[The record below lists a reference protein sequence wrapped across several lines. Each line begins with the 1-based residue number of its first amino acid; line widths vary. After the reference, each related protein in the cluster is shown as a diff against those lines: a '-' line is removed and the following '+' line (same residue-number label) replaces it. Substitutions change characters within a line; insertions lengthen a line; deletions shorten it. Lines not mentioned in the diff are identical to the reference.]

1 MKKLN
6 TIIVALG
13 FLAGCGSAAA
23 QDPGFSQFFSS
34 PLNVNPA
41 LTAQINSK
49 WRAISN
55 YRNQWIGPNNPYSTG
70 TISFDSKIFQNS
82 IDNYVDE
89 ITRIGIGGMLLYD
102 QTLAGAVK
110 SSFASLNI
118 SGNVRLKEGN
128 NTELNGFR
136 IRHISKI
143 KMDLAAEQRLG
154 AGIGVSYG
162 TRWVDFS
169 KLTFENQFNGIGFDA
184 SLPSGESGL
193 SNMKP
198 FFSVNAGLLYSYI
211 NDGVN
216 FDLGVSAYHI
226 NKPKQTVLD
235 NDKEF
240 LAPRYVAHTNYER
253 MLSDQ
258 VVLNT
263 SGIYQYQS
271 GASYF
276 SIGGALG
283 YYLSTDETFPQ
294 LANVGLWYWSKNAII
309 PYIGYSYGNFQLGIT
324 YDITVSKLRET
335 PQRMQTFELCLI
347 IRGGNGDRTGVIPAP
362 WK

>member
-1 MKKLN
+1 MKKLK
-6 TIIVALG
+6 IVVVVSI
-13 FLAGCGSAAA
+13 FLAGAGRTVA
-23 QDPGFSQFFSS
+23 QDPSFSQFFSS

-55 YRNQWIGPNNPYSTG
+55 YRNQWIGPNNPYTTG
-70 TISFDSKIFQNS
+70 TISFDSKIFQNT

-89 ITRIGIGGMLLYD
+89 ITRIGIGGMMLYD
-102 QTLAGAVK
+102 QTLGGAVK
-110 SSFASLNI
+110 SSFASFNI
-118 SGNVRLKEGN
+118 SGNVRLKERNGV
-128 NTELNGFR
+128 ELNGFR

-143 KMDLAAEQRLG
+143 KMDLAAEQRIG

-162 TRWVDFS
+162 NRWLDMN
-169 KLTFENQFNGIGFDA
+169 KLTFENQFNGVGFDA
-184 SLPSGESGL
+184 SLPSGETGL

-198 FFSVNAGLLYSYI
+198 FLSANAGLLYSYI

-216 FDLGVSAYHI
+216 FDFGVAAFHF
-226 NKPKQTVLD
+226 NKPKQTVLSD
-235 NDKEF
+235 DKAF
-240 LAPRYVAHTNYER
+240 LAPRYVIHSNYER
-253 MLSDQ
+253 ELTDH

-263 SGIYQYQS
+263 NGIYQYQS

-276 SIGGALG
+276 SVGGALG
-283 YYLSTDETFPQ
+283 YYISVDENAPRMVN
-294 LANVGLWYWSKNAII
+294 LGLWYWSKNAII

-324 YDITVSKLRET
+324 YDITISKLRDA

-347 IRGGNGDRTGVIPAP
+347 IRGGTGEKLGVIPAP

>member
-1 MKKLN
+1 MKRLKI
-6 TIIVALG
+6 IIVALA
-13 FLAGCGSAAA
+13 FLTGSGSVLA
-23 QDPGFSQFFSS
+23 QDPSFSQFFSS

-55 YRNQWIGPNNPYSTG
+55 YRNQWIGPNNPYTIG
-70 TISFDSKIFQNS
+70 TLSFDSKIFQNT

-89 ITRIGIGGMLLYD
+89 ITRIGVGGMLLYD

-110 SSFASLNI
+110 STYASFNI
-118 SGNVRLKEGN
+118 SGNVLLKQGN
-128 NTELNGFR
+128 RNELNGFK

-162 TRWVDFS
+162 NRWLDYS
-169 KLTFENQFNGIGFDA
+169 RLTFENQFDGTGFNA

-198 FFSVNAGLLYSYI
+198 FLSVNAGLLYSYS
-211 NDGVN
+211 NDLVN
-216 FDLGVSAYHI
+216 LDVGVSAYHI
-226 NKPKQTVLD
+226 NKPRQTVLD

-253 MLSDQ
+253 SLSDQ

-263 SGIYQYQS
+263 NGIYQYQS

-276 SIGGALG
+276 SIGGGVG
-283 YYLSTDETFPQ
+283 YYVTDDENFTQ
-294 LANVGLWYWSKNAII
+294 MANIGLWYWSNNAII
-309 PYIGYSYGNFQLGIT
+309 PYIGYTYGNLQLGLS
-324 YDITVSKLRET
+324 YDLTISKLT
-335 PQRMQTFELCLI
+335 QAPQRMHTFELSLI
-347 IRGGNGDRTGVIPAP
+347 LRGGNDGRLSGLPAP

>member
-1 MKKLN
+1 MKKLKFVF
-6 TIIVALG
+6 VALT
-13 FLAGCGSAAA
+13 FLTGMGRAVA
-23 QDPGFSQFFSS
+23 QDPSFSQFFSS

-41 LTAQINSK
+41 LTSQINSN
-49 WRAISN
+49 WRIISN

-70 TISFDSKIFQNS
+70 TVSFDAKLFQNS
-82 IDNYVDE
+82 VTNYVDE
-89 ITRIGIGGMLLYD
+89 ITRVGIGGMMLYD

-110 SSFASLNI
+110 GSFGSLNI
-118 SGNVRLKEGN
+118 SGNVRLKQS
-128 NTELNGFR
+128 NGYEMNGYK

-143 KMDLAAEQRLG
+143 KMDLGAEQRIG
-154 AGIGVSYG
+154 AGIGISYG
-162 TRWVDFS
+162 NRRVDFS
-169 KLTFENQFNGIGFDA
+169 KLTFENQFNGTIFDA

-198 FFSVNAGLLYSYI
+198 FFSANAGLLYSYI

-216 FDLGVSAYHI
+216 FDFGVAAFHI

-235 NDKEF
+235 NDNEY
-240 LAPRYVAHTNYER
+240 LAPRYVVHTNYER
-253 MLSDQ
+253 AMSDN

-263 SGIYQYQS
+263 NGIYQYQS

-276 SIGGALG
+276 SLGAAVG
-283 YYLSTDETFPQ
+283 YYLSSDENFPQ
-294 LANVGLWYWSKNAII
+294 MANVGLWYWSKNAII
-309 PYIGYSYGNFQLGIT
+309 PYVGYTYGNFQLGVT
-324 YDITVSKLRET
+324 YDITISKLREA

-347 IRGGNGDRTGVIPAP
+347 IRGGNNEKSGVIPAP

>member
-1 MKKLN
+1 MKKLK
-6 TIIVALG
+6 IILVAFSLISG
-13 FLAGCGSAAA
+13 PGKAKA
-23 QDPGFSQFFSS
+23 QDPSFSQFFSS

-55 YRNQWIGPNNPYSTG
+55 YRSQWIGPNKPFNTG
-70 TISFDSKIFQNS
+70 TLSFDSKIFQNLS
-82 IDNYVDE
+82 ENYVDE
-89 ITRIGIGGMLLYD
+89 ITRVGIGGMMLYD
-102 QTLAGAVK
+102 QSLGGAVK

-118 SGNVRLKEGN
+118 SGNIRLKEGVSPDWD
-128 NTELNGFR
+128 GRR

-143 KMDLAAEQRLG
+143 RMDAGAEQRLG
-154 AGIGVSYG
+154 AGIGISYG
-162 TRWVDFS
+162 NRRIDFS

-198 FFSVNAGLLYSYI
+198 IISANAGLLYSYI

-216 FDLGVSAYHI
+216 FDFGVAVYHF

-240 LAPRYVAHTNYER
+240 LAPRYVIHSNYER
-253 MLSDQ
+253 VLTDQ

-263 SGIYQYQS
+263 NGIYQYQS

-276 SIGGALG
+276 SLGGALG
-283 YYLSTDETFPQ
+283 YYLSNDENFPQ
-294 LANVGLWYWSKNAII
+294 VVNAGLWYWSKNAII

-324 YDITVSKLRET
+324 YDITISKLKEG
-335 PQRMQTFELCLI
+335 PQRMQTFELCLV
-347 IRGGNGDRTGVIPAP
+347 IRGGSSDQSGIIPAP